1 MSNSRPPWSWNRGGN
16 RIAVYARN
24 HYTESGPE
32 LLVVTRKDPE
42 PRPTP
47 KPNLYLLAIGVSD
60 YGEGGLTDLSYA
72 DDDARAMRRVLK
84 TQEGGLY
91 GTVETRV
98 LTDGEARRSDVLK
111 GLKWL
116 RNKSTQHDVS
126 VIFVAGH
133 GMNDEY
139 KEYYFLPGN
148 ADAGEPDLDGVK
160 WLEFHNTV
168 ERLPGIRWLLVD
180 TCHAGNVTG
189 VGERGRGLRSVDSD
203 ITDALRALKG
213 AAGSVVIMSAATGQ
227 EASLESGNGAT
238 GIPRATGRLPRRSSR
253 DWRGRCSRMP
263 HPGAGASVSRN
274 WISM

>member
-148 ADAGEPDLDGVK
+148 ADAEEPDIEGVK

-168 ERLPGIRWLLVD
+168 ERGCRGSAGCWWIPPATPG
-180 TCHAGNVTG
+180 
-189 VGERGRGLRSVDSD
+189 
-203 ITDALRALKG
+203 
-213 AAGSVVIMSAATGQ
+213 MSPGP
-227 EASLESGNGAT
+227 ESGVVGFVRS
-238 GIPRATGRLPRRSSR
+238 IPI
-253 DWRGRCSRMP
+253 SRMP
-263 HPGAGASVSRN
+263 
-274 WISM
+274 